1 MAAPFLLSHKDG
13 VIVTVWVVPGSKKT
27 TLAGLYGDFLKVKV
41 TEPPES
47 GRANKMV
54 LTFLAGL
61 CGIPVADALLLSGAA
76 SRNKRILL
84 KNATIEAVGNK
95 LKADGTGG

>member
-1 MAAPFLLSHKDG
+1 MAASFLSPHKEG
-13 VIVTVWVVPGSKKT
+13 VVVTVWVVPGSKKT

-54 LTFLAGL
+54 LSFLAGL
-61 CGIPVADALLLSGAA
+61 CGIPAADALLLSGAS

-84 KNATIEAVGNK
+84 KNASIDVVSDK
-95 LKADGTGG
+95 LRADGTGG